1 MGNPRPGEKSGEGIE
16 NPQSG
21 TCISLLSDFL
31 RKNPPFLQ
39 PCFVWKS
46 GMGSEFR
53 KDEKSRMHGGEG
65 GEEIKKGFYF
75 GKNTC
80 QVQTSGAL

>member
-16 NPQSG
+16 NPQAVHASV
-21 TCISLLSDFL
+21 CSQISCGKTHPSYSPVLYGNRVQS
-31 RKNPPFLQ
+31 
-39 PCFVWKS
+39 
-46 GMGSEFR
+46 SE
-53 KDEKSRMHGGEG
+53 RMKRAECMVGRG

-80 QVQTSGAL
+80 QVQTSGVL